1 MPTWLPKFRPKHSTS
16 TALINVVEDIQIT
29 VDNGNIVAV
38 VTLDL
43 EKAFDLMPQDILL
56 KK

>member
-1 MPTWLPKFRPKHSTS
+1 M
-16 TALINVVEDIQIT
+16 ALNSFCDKTLQMLLKIQIA

-43 EKAFDLMPQDILL
+43 EKAFDFDATRYPP
-56 KK
+56 